1 MNTWT
6 AIYDYDPDDDVWL
19 AHMAE
24 DERVHTWGKTLAQAK
39 RHVRDA
45 VTLWAETPVDVVDKV
60 NPPSPAA
67 EAVERYR
74 QLRIDQQNLAIE
86 LARAA
91 VIAEGALRQAGLSV
105 REAGAVLG
113 ISHQRVSQL
122 RIAKK
127 APRVA
132 IAAKAA
138 SRAKAVAKDPPL
150 KAAPRK
156 VAGVKKKA
164 PSRSS

>member
-19 AHMAE
+19 VRMAE

-45 VTLWAETPVDVVDKV
+45 VTLWAETPVDVVDQV

-67 EAVERYR
+67 QAVERYR
-74 QLRIDQQNLAIE
+74 QLRADQQNLAVE

-122 RIAKK
+122 RTA
-127 APRVA
+127 
-132 IAAKAA
+132 
-138 SRAKAVAKDPPL
+138 
-150 KAAPRK
+150 
-156 VAGVKKKA
+156 KKA